1 MAPVKS
7 KTDIKLIHKIFV
19 LRDWGCAS
27 DSLLFTKSLVVGKVG
42 FDFCFRL
49 FQTTD
54 VTLACEDDHQIEA
67 HKVVLADVANN
78 LFKC

>member
-1 MAPVKS
+1 M
-7 KTDIKLIHKIFV
+7 LE
-19 LRDWGCAS
+19 
-27 DSLLFTKSLVVGKVG
+27 KVG

-67 HKVVLADVANN
+67 HKVVLADVANKI
-78 LFKC
+78 LFLNA